1 MAWLATAVVLIA
13 AIRHF
18 TGVDASRD
26 RSLPP

>member
-1 MAWLATAVVLIA
+1 MAWLATTVLLIA

-18 TGVDASRD
+18 TGEGASRD